1 MPTCIWTLSIRTL
14 IIEDSL
20 TEAEITIR
28 YLEQA
33 GFAPQWCRVETEQ
46 EYLAQLVGDW
56 DVIVSKHEL
65 PELKATRALALMR
78 SRGLDIPFIIIK
90 GENNVEEAVE
100 CMKQGAADYLLENK
114 LEGLGRAIARAVEL
128 KKLKAQQMRPTAEER
143 LQKQNQVLLKLAR
156 SKTFSSGDLDAALQE
171 IVSAAAR
178 TLETARASIWFYR
191 DDRKQLVCKA
201 LYQGGYSPTKLPKR
215 DRPAAVNTAVNTKVI
230 SGNKSTRG
238 SERDAPSWEGVGGG
252 YCDPGKTHPNPSQ
265 EGNRY
270 FLSQK
275 SPKVNTAIDTTVR
288 ISLADYPAYFQALA
302 EESTIAARD
311 ARRDPRTCEWQSYL
325 APFGIASILDVPVML
340 AGKMVAVFR
349 CESRPERDFTLDE
362 RNFIG
367 SLTDLVGLALEASE
381 RNRATAA
388 VQKLNQELEDRVR
401 ERTAQLEKAF
411 DKLQAEVAA
420 SRVIETAFQEN
431 QRFIANIADTT
442 PNILYL
448 YDFIRERNI
457 YVNRQAVNFLGVSP
471 ESIQEAGCAFL
482 ANNLHPEDRPL
493 LDYLKKRLAVAADG
507 ETVEI
512 ECRMK
517 NALGEWRWFRSRN
530 VVFER
535 NKQGKPEQILGT
547 ATDISDRRRTQ
558 EALQSLVAG
567 TASVVGEKF
576 FPALVREIAS
586 ALEVRYALVTE
597 LVGQECQK
605 LRVISIWGNPPMAEI
620 GEYELDN
627 TACQIVIKE
636 GMRYYP
642 DKARERFPKDRN
654 LAAMK
659 ARSYLGAR
667 LLDTSGQPI
676 GHICVVHDETIPD
689 GGRAKSILSI
699 FAARAAAELERQ
711 RVETEMKRSQEA
723 LLASEERLRY
733 LLSSSPAAIYTC
745 KPQPDYGITF
755 ISENVVSLLGYAA
768 AEFSVDSLFWM
779 SHIHPED
786 LEQVLEKRLCLQK
799 EKAIAQE
806 YRFRHKDGTYRW
818 LRDELKLVLSEHGK
832 PGEIVGYLAEIT
844 DRKQAE
850 SELQEARDKLK
861 AVWDAMPGF
870 ISWID
875 SDLRYIG
882 VNQRLA
888 DTFNLPCEAFVGQ
901 KIGFMQTSP
910 DFIEFISEFFASDIG
925 QAAREITSEIN
936 DNRLTYLM
944 VCQKYQQGTAAVLMG
959 IDITERKEAE
969 EALSLTQFS
978 VDRAGDAVLWTEPN
992 GRFIYANEAACLALG
1007 YSRPELLSM
1016 RMQQIDPN
1024 YPASSWPGHWSR
1036 LKQEGSV
1043 KAESQHRTKD
1053 GREFPVEMRMNY
1065 LEFKGREYNCIFIR
1079 DISDRKEAEALLQ
1092 ASVQEKEVLLKEIH
1106 HRVKNNLQV
1115 ISSLLKMQS
1124 RSIQDTRIQAMFED
1138 SQSRIHSMALI
1149 HQKLYQ
1155 SQDLARINQGEYI
1168 RNLTSNLL
1176 RSYGVN
1182 PRRIKLEVNVCDV
1195 FMSIDAAI
1203 PCGLIIN
1210 ELVTNSLK
1218 YAFNGFATEGKI
1230 HIDLHRDAAGQFSL
1244 GVGDN
1249 GVGLPSHIDWESTQS
1264 LGLRL
1269 VRTLASQLGARV
1281 TLERNMGKVFELK
1294 FTEPKYTKRI

>member
-1 MPTCIWTLSIRTL
+1 M
-14 IIEDSL
+14 
-20 TEAEITIR
+20 
-28 YLEQA
+28 
-33 GFAPQWCRVETEQ
+33 
-46 EYLAQLVGDW
+46 
-56 DVIVSKHEL
+56 
-65 PELKATRALALMR
+65 
-78 SRGLDIPFIIIK
+78 
-90 GENNVEEAVE
+90 
-100 CMKQGAADYLLENK
+100 
-114 LEGLGRAIARAVEL
+114 
-128 KKLKAQQMRPTAEER
+128 
-143 LQKQNQVLLKLAR
+143 
-156 SKTFSSGDLDAALQE
+156 
-171 IVSAAAR
+171 
-178 TLETARASIWFYR
+178 
-191 DDRKQLVCKA
+191 
-201 LYQGGYSPTKLPKR
+201 
-215 DRPAAVNTAVNTKVI
+215 
-230 SGNKSTRG
+230 
-238 SERDAPSWEGVGGG
+238 
-252 YCDPGKTHPNPSQ
+252 
-265 EGNRY
+265 
-270 FLSQK
+270 
-275 SPKVNTAIDTTVR
+275 
-288 ISLADYPAYFQALA
+288 
-302 EESTIAARD
+302 
-311 ARRDPRTCEWQSYL
+311 
-325 APFGIASILDVPVML
+325 
-340 AGKMVAVFR
+340 
-349 CESRPERDFTLDE
+349 
-362 RNFIG
+362 
-367 SLTDLVGLALEASE
+367 
-381 RNRATAA
+381 
-388 VQKLNQELEDRVR
+388 
-401 ERTAQLEKAF
+401 
-411 DKLQAEVAA
+411 
-420 SRVIETAFQEN
+420 
-431 QRFIANIADTT
+431 
-442 PNILYL
+442 
-448 YDFIRERNI
+448 
-457 YVNRQAVNFLGVSP
+457 
-471 ESIQEAGCAFL
+471 
-482 ANNLHPEDRPL
+482 ANNIHPDDRPL
-493 LDYLKKRLAVAADG
+493 LDDLKKRLASAGDG

-512 ECRMK
+512 ECRMR
-517 NALGEWRWFRSRN
+517 NALGEWRWFRSRS

-535 NKQGKPEQILGT
+535 TKEGEPEQILGT
-547 ATDISDRRRTQ
+547 ATDISDRRRAE

-597 LVGQECQK
+597 LVGKKGNK
-605 LRVISIWGNPPMAEI
+605 LRVISIWGNPALEEI
-620 GEYELDN
+620 GEYDLDK
-627 TACQIVIKE
+627 TACEKVMKE

-642 DKARERFPKDRN
+642 DKVRELFPEDRN
-654 LAAMK
+654 LAAMRAK
-659 ARSYLGAR
+659 SYLGAR
-667 LLDTSGQPI
+667 LLDTSGEPI
-676 GHICVVHDETIPD
+676 GHICVVHDETIGD
-689 GGRAKSILSI
+689 GGRAQSILSI

-755 ISENVVSLLGYAA
+755 VSENVVSLLGYAA
-768 AEFSVDSLFWM
+768 AEFSGESLFWV

-786 LEQVLEKRLCLQK
+786 APQVLEKRQRLLK
-799 EKAIAQE
+799 EKGIAQE

-818 LRDELKLVLSEHGK
+818 LRDELKLVLSENGH
-832 PGEIVGYLAEIT
+832 PGEIVGYLADIT

-850 SELQEARDKLK
+850 SQLQEARDKLK

-888 DTFNLPCEAFVGQ
+888 DTFNLPPEAFVGQ
-901 KIGFMQTSP
+901 KIGFMQNSP
-910 DFIEFISEFFASDIG
+910 EFIEFIGEFFASAVG

-978 VDRAGDAVLWTEPN
+978 VDRAADAVVWTEPY
-992 GRFIYANEAACLALG
+992 GQFIYANEAACLALG
-1007 YSRPELLSM
+1007 YSGSELLSM
-1016 RMQQIDPN
+1016 RMHQIDPN
-1024 YPASSWPGHWSR
+1024 YTAESWPGHWSR

-1043 KAESQHRTKD
+1043 KVESQHRTKD
-1053 GREFPVEMRMNY
+1053 CREFPVEMRMNY

-1124 RSIQDTRIQAMFED
+1124 RSLQDPRIQAMFQD

-1168 RNLTSNLL
+1168 RNLTSNLF
-1176 RSYGVN
+1176 RSYSVN
-1182 PRRIKLEVNVCDV
+1182 PRSIKLEVNVDDV

-1218 YAFNGFATEGKI
+1218 YAFTGKALGGKI
-1230 HIDLHRDAAGQFSL
+1230 RIDLHRDAAGQFSL

-1249 GVGLPSHIDWESTQS
+1249 GVGLPPHIDWENTQS

-1269 VRTLASQLGARV
+1269 VRTLAAQLGAKT
-1281 TLERNMGKVFELK
+1281 TLERSMGTVFKLK